1 MQKSC
6 LSNMLNQENESNFNT
21 GSQYAAMYYV
31 AELLCEYWCTVIDA
45 KGEIHHFIECIVNND
60 D

>member
-1 MQKSC
+1 
-6 LSNMLNQENESNFNT
+6 MLNQEYELNFNT

-31 AELLCEYWCTVIDA
+31 TELLCGYWCTIIDA
-45 KGEIHHFIECIVNND
+45 KGEIHHFIECIVNSD